1 MKKYSIILALLFTS
15 TIFSQSLTDTLI
27 LNLINEYRVENN
39 LNTLEFT
46 SLGYKAAKHHNN
58 YLNNH
63 PDVGIVHEENNNTP
77 SQHGRLQK
85 YLDSDN
91 RIWLSAEN
99 LYAKYYIPSSFKLNA
114 KRSASNNIA
123 NQTVNAWKQ
132 SPGHNENLLL
142 KTATYVGIHT
152 MITKNNI
159 LIVTYV
165 TYSFS

>member
-1 MKKYSIILALLFTS
+1 MKKYIIITSLLFSS
-15 TIFSQSLTDTLI
+15 TIFSQSATDKLI
-27 LNLINEYRVENN
+27 VNLINNYRIENN
-39 LNTLEFT
+39 LDTLEFT
-46 SLGYKAAKHHNN
+46 QLGYKAAEHHNN
-58 YLNNH
+58 YLNDH
-63 PDVGIVHEENNNTP
+63 PDVGIVHKENNNTP

>member
-46 SLGYKAAKHHNN
+46 SLGYKAAEHHNN
-58 YLNNH
+58 YLDNH
-63 PDVGIVHEENNNTP
+63 PEVGIVHEENNNTP

-99 LYAKYYIPSSFKLNA
+99 LFAMTLPNGFIDLNSLDIASYIT
-114 KRSASNNIA
+114 

>member
-1 MKKYSIILALLFTS
+1 MKKYIIITSLLFS
-15 TIFSQSLTDTLI
+15 LTIFSQSATDKLI
-27 LNLINEYRVENN
+27 VNLINNYRIENN
-39 LNTLEFT
+39 LDTLEFT
-46 SLGYKAAKHHNN
+46 QLGYKAAEHHNN
-58 YLNNH
+58 YLNDH
-63 PDVGIVHEENNNTP
+63 PDVGIVHEENNDTP

-99 LYAKYYIPSSFKLNA
+99 LYAKYYIPSNFKLNA
-114 KRSASNNIA
+114 KRSASNYIA
-123 NQTVNAWKQ
+123 IETVNAWKQ

-152 MITKNNI
+152 MITENNI

>member
-1 MKKYSIILALLFTS
+1 MVICRKFICKILYC
-15 TIFSQSLTDTLI
+15 Q
-27 LNLINEYRVENN
+27 
-39 LNTLEFT
+39 
-46 SLGYKAAKHHNN
+46 
-58 YLNNH
+58 
-63 PDVGIVHEENNNTP
+63 
-77 SQHGRLQK
+77 Q
-85 YLDSDN
+85 
-91 RIWLSAEN
+91 
-99 LYAKYYIPSSFKLNA
+99 FKLNA

-123 NQTVNAWKQ
+123 IETVNAWKQ

>member
-46 SLGYKAAKHHNN
+46 SLGYKAAEHHNN
-58 YLNNH
+58 YLDDH
-63 PDVGIVHEENNNTP
+63 PYVGIVHKENNDTP
-77 SQHGRLQK
+77 WQYERLKK

-99 LYAKYYIPSSFKLNA
+99 LFAMTLPNKFIDLNSLDIASYIT
-114 KRSASNNIA
+114 
-123 NQTVNAWKQ
+123 NQTVNSWKQ

-152 MITKNNI
+152 KITKNNI

>member
-1 MKKYSIILALLFTS
+1 MKKYIIITSLLFSS
-15 TIFSQSLTDTLI
+15 TIFSQSATDKLI
-27 LNLINEYRVENN
+27 VNLINNYRIENN
-39 LNTLEFT
+39 LDTLEFT
-46 SLGYKAAKHHNN
+46 QLGYKAAEHHNN
-58 YLNNH
+58 YLNDH

-99 LYAKYYIPSSFKLNA
+99 LFAMTLPNGFIDLNSLDIASYIT
-114 KRSASNNIA
+114 

-152 MITKNNI
+152 KITKNNI